1 MLEVGG
7 CGCGQDH
14 GTDHHHNHHH
24 HHHPPTPADSLPCLL
39 TLRHVSSVLALFW
52 FIVLWS
58 LSGGNIFDQILQQSL
73 WYFNIGKGVHLS
85 LCKLNNKYKAFNDL
99 KIFQLKK
106 QVTLW
111 HVFVTHK
118 LVGLNE
124 IQQQKI
130 SPRQHLPSHISGRD
144 REWLLTWP
152 SYVSGI
158 FIVSL
163 LCLTLSHFRL
173 KSANLV
179 SKASSRAG
187 AILKFC
193 ISFALNVSWQK

>member
-1 MLEVGG
+1 METFAKINWQLELNNGYWWLLYFSVGKCSHYTNCDLWTSHMLEVGG

-14 GTDHHHNHHH
+14 GTDHHHHH

-58 LSGGNIFDQILQQSL
+58 LSGGNIFDQILRQSL

-111 HVFVTHK
+111 HVFVTIK
-118 LVGLNE
+118 LVGFDE

-152 SYVSGI
+152 S
-158 FIVSL
+158 
-163 LCLTLSHFRL
+163 
-173 KSANLV
+173 
-179 SKASSRAG
+179 
-187 AILKFC
+187 
-193 ISFALNVSWQK
+193 